1 MKTLVNRI
9 VLFTAGAV
17 ILGSMAYGQ
26 TPMKANIPFAF
37 HAAGT
42 TLPAGNYTVV
52 RQSGG
57 AGIVRIW
64 SYEARRGVLALGNPV
79 DTFSTGDATMVF
91 QCNGDDCSLS
101 QIRTPDGSVSYPSH
115 RKAARDAE
123 AAKVVS
129 IPLLA
134 HNGE

>member
-57 AGIVRIW
+57 AGIVRI
-64 SYEARRGVLALGNPV
+64 SSFEAHRGVLVLGSPV
-79 DTFSTGDATMVF
+79 DTYSAGNAAMVF
-91 QCNGDDCSLS
+91 QCDSDNCSLS
-101 QIRTPDGSVSYPSH
+101 QVRTPEGSVSYPVH
-115 RKAARDAE
+115 KAARDAE

-134 HNGE
+134 RNAE